1 MKLSLPSKA
10 LKAYVEATL
19 DNQMPDGNSSSIP
32 DNIFSSSLERLDI
45 CFTGIR
51 KKYYFDD
58 VATFS
63 HLNSD
68 QFCTLIY
75 FISNE
80 SFSCQREDLA
90 EKLFYLNK
98 IMHGL
103 DLFYS
108 VKLPEIFLMVH
119 PVGTVIGNAA
129 YQNHSVFYQNVTIG
143 SNPDGKY
150 PVFSGPAI
158 FFSGCSVIG
167 DCLVGENVIFG
178 ANTFVLKS
186 NIEANSLVTGQ
197 YNLNMKITPT
207 AFSIKKDFFGDIY

>member
-1 MKLSLPSKA
+1 
-10 LKAYVEATL
+10 
-19 DNQMPDGNSSSIP
+19 
-32 DNIFSSSLERLDI
+32 
-45 CFTGIR
+45 
-51 KKYYFDD
+51 
-58 VATFS
+58 
-63 HLNSD
+63 
-68 QFCTLIY
+68 
-75 FISNE
+75 
-80 SFSCQREDLA
+80 
-90 EKLFYLNK
+90 
-98 IMHGL
+98 MHGL

-158 FFSGCSVIG
+158 FFSGSSVIG